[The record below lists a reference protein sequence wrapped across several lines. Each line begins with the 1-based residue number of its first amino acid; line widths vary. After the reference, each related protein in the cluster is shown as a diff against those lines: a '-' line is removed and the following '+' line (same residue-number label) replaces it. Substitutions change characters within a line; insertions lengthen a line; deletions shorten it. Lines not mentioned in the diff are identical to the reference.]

1 MGTFT
6 GTLDFAIQRE
16 EQAYLFYTTLARK
29 ATTEEMQLTLINF
42 AKEELNHKARLSA
55 LKTQKAKPPDERIQD
70 LKISD
75 YVTDVEPTPDMTYKD
90 AIIIAMKK
98 ETNAFRFYQ
107 DLAAITRDEDLK
119 NTFLTLAQEEA
130 KHKLRFETEYK
141 NIALK
146 ENT

>member
-16 EQAYLFYTTLARK
+16 EQAYHFYTTLARK

-42 AKEELNHKARLSA
+42 AEEELRHKAKLSDM
-55 LKTQKAKPPDERIQD
+55 KRQKAKPPNEKIRD

-90 AIIIAMKK
+90 ALIVAMKK
-98 ETNAFRFYQ
+98 ETNAFRLYR
-107 DLAAITRDEDLK
+107 DLGAITVDEDLR
-119 NTFLTLAQEEA
+119 NIFITLAQEEA
-130 KHKLRFETEYK
+130 KHKLHFETEYK
-141 NIALK
+141 NAILK
-146 ENT
+146 KDQ